1 MRAGDSI
8 VAGRSRRFAGP
19 HALHDGAGVLA
30 IVVVA
35 TNFRSVKFSS
45 VFFNGTSH
53 RVPFR

>member
-45 VFFNGTSH
+45 VFFNWTSH